1 MATKDTSQ
9 KRSDLPVR
17 APKRMTVRSGRGILA
32 RYRERKAAPKRTRL
46 LSTRNRRTLAKWLR
60 RTAKHTQ
67 QPHPLARRREPLL
80 HYRVAAVRN
89 DLLEIA
95 AMLENAPDPDPA
107 SVTELQE
114 LLANG
119 CDSPLY
125 NPDIHVSELRAT
137 LHYARAGL
145 LAQRTPQPTE
155 GTRRPS
161 SR

>member
-1 MATKDTSQ
+1 LATLLSA
-9 KRSDLPVR
+9 RN
-17 APKRMTVRSGRGILA
+17 PKTLA
-32 RYRERKAAPKRTRL
+32 R
-46 LSTRNRRTLAKWLR
+46 WLR

-67 QPHPLARRREPLL
+67 QPHPLARRRETLL
-80 HYRVAAVRN
+80 HYRVAAVRV
-89 DLLEIA
+89 DLLELA
-95 AMLENAPDPDPA
+95 AILERAHDPDPA
-107 SVTELQE
+107 SVTELHE

-125 NPDIHVSELRAT
+125 NPDIHVSELHAT

-145 LAQRTPQPTE
+145 LAQRIPQPTE

>member
-1 MATKDTSQ
+1 LATKDTHP
-9 KRSDLPVR
+9 KRADLP
-17 APKRMTVRSGRGILA
+17 APAPTSTTIQSGRGILP
-32 RYRERKAAPKRTRL
+32 RYCERTAAPNRTRL
-46 LSTRNRRTLAKWLR
+46 FSTRNPKTLAKWLR

-67 QPHPLARRREPLL
+67 QPDPLARRRETLL
-80 HYRVAAVRN
+80 HYRVAAVR
-89 DLLEIA
+89 DELLQLA
-95 AMLENAPDPDPA
+95 AMLEHAHEPDLA
-107 SVTELQE
+107 SVTELHQ

-125 NPDIHVSELRAT
+125 NPDIHVSELHAT

-145 LAQRTPQPTE
+145 LAQRIPQPTE